1 MLGSQQGSA
10 LQKQQGSALQK
21 QQGSALQKQQGSA
34 LRQGLF
40 VVAPVVMMMIH
51 PAKWAVMMA
60 MMAMMALA
68 TIAMETAAQKRS
80 LVDADV
86 PVVLVVVAVVVL

>member
-1 MLGSQQGSA
+1 
-10 LQKQQGSALQK
+10 
-21 QQGSALQKQQGSA
+21 
-34 LRQGLF
+34 LF

-51 PAKWAVMMA
+51 PAKAVMMA
-60 MMAMMALA
+60 MMVMMALA

-86 PVVLVVVAVVVL
+86 PVVLGVVAVVVL

>member
-1 MLGSQQGSA
+1 MLGSQHGSA
-10 LQKQQGSALQK
+10 V
-21 QQGSALQKQQGSA
+21 
-34 LRQGLF
+34 RQGLF

-51 PAKWAVMMA
+51 PAKAVMMA
-60 MMAMMALA
+60 MMVMMALA

-86 PVVLVVVAVVVL
+86 PVVLGVVAVVVL

>member
-10 LQKQQGSALQK
+10 LQKQQGSAL
-21 QQGSALQKQQGSA
+21 
-34 LRQGLF
+34 RQGVF

-51 PAKWAVMMA
+51 PAKWAV